1 MKLLFVSGM
10 RDVDRKTIVELALQR
25 SGRKREFTIIDFDKI
40 EDVGEDVET
49 LSDLGSARRLISKFY
64 ERVEKDIITRL
75 KEQSGSLIVSG
86 YLTFKTRHGYIRAVP
101 DDFFHAFKP
110 DTVVLL
116 ERHPDFGEKA
126 DHEKL
131 EQQQINRYFGTIYS
145 SFSGS
150 SFKIIRFKEKRML
163 EAVNELSDIIRY

>member
-10 RDVDRKTIVELALQR
+10 RDIDRKTIVELALQR
-25 SGRKREFTIIDFDKI
+25 SGRKREFTIVDFDKL
-40 EDVGEDVET
+40 EDIGEDVET
-49 LSDLGSARRLISKFY
+49 LSDLGSARRLIEKFY
-64 ERVEKDIITRL
+64 ERIEKNIISLL

-116 ERHPDFGEKA
+116 EKYPDFGEKV
-126 DHEKL
+126 DHDRL
-131 EQQQINRYFGTIYS
+131 EQQHINRYFGTIYS

-150 SFKIIRFKEKRML
+150 AFKIIKFKEKRMM
-163 EAVNELSDIIRY
+163 EAVNELSDIIKY